1 MYTRTDMMF
10 RLSSSSLLTV
20 TLVLQVELCTC
31 SLHSHLRHFEVLSP
45 RHLRTRTRRDVTT
58 GQLNKYLNFR
68 SLGRTFSI
76 SLSPGWRVVDPETLD
91 TVVVRA
97 DGRWGA
103 GGAGG
108 WRVAKGGME
117 GQIWTQTLA
126 DWFKMGQI

>member
-1 MYTRTDMMF
+1 MMF

-45 RHLRTRTRRDVTT
+45 RHLRTRTRRDVNT

-91 TVVVRA
+91 TVVVTA
-97 DGRWGA
+97 DGRS

-108 WRVAKGGME
+108 GRGVKGGKE
-117 GQIWTQTLA
+117 GQLWTRKWA
-126 DWFKMGQI
+126 DWLKTVSGRN